1 MSWIEDGNFSL
12 SNSPSGRRYVFHRK
26 ANAVKLEINIPPSVT
41 TKAQA
46 KNWLKKHYKSPVVPA
61 GRRKVRVPLLN
72 LSKPKLPAQFMMNPH
87 LTGKYPSPKGFKTH
101 FPSINSPPFNTG
113 YNSAGNPKLNAYP
126 ANSPKYPSPNKSKFR
141 GFRVT
146 TPYGSVNENI
156 PKFNCNIGKRL
167 FHRVSENYSI
177 GFNQTG
183 ANNKSNSLSLVQ
195 IKNTMVRKGM
205 AKLDTGKQGT
215 VFLASFRRRAPHGSE
230 FVIKVCPYD
239 NTLKGKKQVAIVE
252 DMIQNE
258 LYKVVPAHIPK
269 PIAPLLLCKNFVP
282 ESELLAKSNFNKDKD
297 YSKQSVMFSEYISN
311 GPFPAYIKKI
321 ASSPRKRL
329 NDRFMKSAIF
339 QVLNALYK
347 IRTKYPGFRHN
358 DLHLENVLVKPGKP
372 YPIMVI
378 NDFGYSTMDNKISNP
393 LVANGMYAENWGI
406 GPKTAPEYDVH
417 LFLNEM
423 RKECIRYKSAA
434 TDGFAKTIAFLNEVI
449 PAGYRENT
457 NKFTVR
463 MRLRYNSSYPG
474 FLNLKQ
480 ILKSSYFGGAAKMTP
495 SPVKLSMTNL
505 NRKPFTSANL
515 KHMNISPNSR
525 NWALGRKKK
534 SPSPAKKKS
543 PSPAKKSPSPAKKKS
558 PSPAKKKSPSP
569 VKKRKRSV
577 SPVSPTT
584 SKIHISPSILKSA
597 KFNKL
602 REELLKNGN
611 NASFY
616 NRWGNTKGRAID
628 VIRKRLKAGKP
639 AYSAGGTPPKYTPK
653 IAMPKQGLGLKLF
666 GKKKPVK
673 PAVIKIPT
681 AAKTPGGRFKVK
693 GPSGRL
699 VYADSLKVQNLLNI
713 ASRLN
718 VNTNGLTTKRNIAQ
732 AIFSK
737 V

>member
-1 MSWIEDGNFSL
+1 MSWIEEGKFSL
-12 SNSPSGRRYVFHRK
+12 SNSPSGRKYIFRRK
-26 ANAVKLEINIPPSVT
+26 TNGVKLEINVPSSVT

-46 KNWLKKHYKSPVVPA
+46 QNWLKKHYKSPVVPA
-61 GRRKVRVPLLN
+61 GRKKVRIPLLN
-72 LSKPKLPAQFMMNPH
+72 LSKPKLPAQFMLNPH
-87 LTGKYPSPKGFKTH
+87 LPHPVTGKYPSPSPKGFR
-101 FPSINSPPFNTG
+101 I
-113 YNSAGNPKLNAYP
+113 
-126 ANSPKYPSPNKSKFR
+126 
-141 GFRVT
+141 T
-146 TPYGSVNENI
+146 TPYGSVNENA
-156 PKFNCNIGKRL
+156 PKYNCSIGQRL
-167 FHRVSENYSI
+167 FHRVAENYSI
-177 GFNQTG
+177 GFNQTA
-183 ANNKSNSLSLVQ
+183 ANNKTNSLSLVQ

-239 NTLKGKKQVAIVE
+239 KTLKGKKQVAIVE

-269 PIAPLLLCKNFVP
+269 PLAPLLFCKNFVP
-282 ESELLAKSNFNKDKD
+282 ESDLLAKSNFNKDKD

-311 GPFPAYIKKI
+311 GPFPAYMKKI

-358 DLHLENVLVKPGKP
+358 DLHLENILVKPGKP
-372 YPIMVI
+372 YPIMVL
-378 NDFGYSTMDNKISNP
+378 NDFGYSTMNDKISNP
-393 LVANGMYAENWGI
+393 LVANGLYAENWGI
-406 GPKTAPEYDVH
+406 GPKTSPEYDVH
-417 LFLNEM
+417 LFLNEL

-434 TDGFAKTIAFLNEVI
+434 TDGFAKTLAFLNEVI

-457 NKFTVR
+457 NKHTIR
-463 MRLRYNSSYPG
+463 MRLRYNTIYPG
-474 FLNLKQ
+474 LLNLKQ
-480 ILKSSYFGGAAKMTP
+480 ILKSSYFGGATAMTP
-495 SPVKLSMTNL
+495 SPTKLNIKNVFT
-505 NRKPFTSANL
+505 RKAFTSANL

-525 NWALGRKKK
+525 NWALGRKK
-534 SPSPAKKKS
+534 
-543 PSPAKKSPSPAKKKS
+543 SPSPAKKKS

-569 VKKRKRSV
+569 RKILSPSPNKSPSPKKTLKRKLSV
-577 SPVSPTT
+577 SPTSPGTN
-584 SKIHISPSILKSA
+584 KIHVPMSVLQSA

-602 REELLKNGN
+602 REKLLKNGN
-611 NASFY
+611 NGSFY

-639 AYSAGGTPPKYTPK
+639 AYSAGGTPPKYT
-653 IAMPKQGLGLKLF
+653 AQAVHVPKQGLGLKMF
-666 GKKKPVK
+666 GKKAPVVK
-673 PAVIKIPT
+673 N
-681 AAKTPGGRFKVK
+681 AAKTPGGRIKVK

-699 VYADSLKVQNLLNI
+699 VYADSLKVQNLMNI
-713 ASRLN
+713 AARLK
-718 VNTNGLTTKRNIAQ
+718 VKTNGLTTKKNIAQ

>member
-1 MSWIEDGNFSL
+1 MSWIEEGKFSL
-12 SNSPSGRRYVFHRK
+12 SNSPSGRKYVFRRK
-26 ANAVKLEINIPPSVT
+26 TNGVKLEINVPSSVT
-41 TKAQA
+41 TKTQAQA
-46 KNWLKKHYKSPVVPA
+46 WLRSHYKSPVVPV
-61 GRRKVRVPLLN
+61 GRKKVRVPLLN
-72 LSKPKLPAQFMMNPH
+72 LSKPRLPLNFMMNPH
-87 LTGKYPSPKGFKTH
+87 LPNINYSYGCLGSPKYPSPKG
-101 FPSINSPPFNTG
+101 
-113 YNSAGNPKLNAYP
+113 A
-126 ANSPKYPSPNKSKFR
+126 
-141 GFRVT
+141 FRVT
-146 TPYGSVNENI
+146 TPYGSVNENA
-156 PKFNCNIGKRL
+156 PKYNCSIGKRL
-167 FHRVSENYSI
+167 FHRVAENYSI

-183 ANNKSNSLSLVQ
+183 ANNKSNSLSLIQ
-195 IKNTMVRKGM
+195 LKNTMVRKGM

-239 NTLKGKKQVAIVE
+239 KTLKGRKQVAIVE

-269 PIAPLLLCKNFVP
+269 PLAPLIFCQNFVP

-311 GPFPAYIKKI
+311 GPFPAYMKKI

-347 IRTKYPGFRHN
+347 IRSKYPGFRHN
-358 DLHLENVLVKPGKP
+358 DLHLENILVKPGKP
-372 YPIMVI
+372 YPIMVL
-378 NDFGYSTMDNKISNP
+378 NDFGYSTMNDKISNP
-393 LVANGMYAENWGI
+393 LVANGLYAENWGI
-406 GPKTAPEYDVH
+406 GPKTSPEYDVH

-434 TDGFAKTIAFLNEVI
+434 TDGFAKTLAFLNEVI

-457 NKFTVR
+457 NKHTVR
-463 MRLRYNSSYPG
+463 MRLRYNTTYPG
-474 FLNLKQ
+474 LLNLKQ
-480 ILKSSYFGGAAKMTP
+480 ILKSSYFGGASKMTP
-495 SPVKLSMTNL
+495 SPVKLSMANL
-505 NRKPFTSANL
+505 NRTPYTNANL
-515 KHMNISPNSR
+515 KHMNMSPNSR

-543 PSPAKKSPSPAKKKS
+543 PSPAKKSPSPAKKNL
-558 PSPAKKKSPSP
+558 
-569 VKKRKRSV
+569 KRKRSV
-577 SPVSPTT
+577 SPVSPGT
-584 SKIHISPSILKSA
+584 SKIHISPNILKSA

-639 AYSAGGTPPKYTPK
+639 AYSAGGTPPKYTSQP
-653 IAMPKQGLGLKLF
+653 AYVPKQSLGLKLF
-666 GKKKPVK
+666 GKKKPVVK
-673 PAVIKIPT
+673 N
-681 AAKTPGGRFKVK
+681 AAKTPGGRIKVK

-713 ASRLN
+713 ASRLK
-718 VNTNGLTTKRNIAQ
+718 VKTNGLTTKKNIAQ